1 MHYQCL
7 LIDVTATSSIQR
19 RPVLETF
26 FGFCCPWKNALYKV
40 WKSQLFFCACPQ
52 HPLLQEGRLVEL
64 QTVHIL
70 IQGIWLP
77 GILFYKKPAK
87 DRLVIRTS
95 CLRHDGPALREAGGL
110 VDSVREQMD
119 RVQDQ
124 SGESIASVW
133 LEEGGWGERWVQ
145 ASDTKLRGYE
155 QEALMSLPVHFN
167 RGHEMSTAAVGL

>member
-1 MHYQCL
+1 MHNQCL
-7 LIDVTATSSIQR
+7 LIDVTVTSSMER

-26 FGFCCPWKNALYKV
+26 FGFCCPWKNALYKA
-40 WKSQLFFCACPQ
+40 WKSKLFLCACPQ

-95 CLRHDGPALREAGGL
+95 CLGHDGPALREAGGH
-110 VDSVREQMD
+110 VDSGQEQMD

-124 SGESIASVW
+124 SGESIVSVW
-133 LEEGGWGERWVQ
+133 LEEGGWGGGEFKRVIQNWV
-145 ASDTKLRGYE
+145 DE
-155 QEALMSLPVHFN
+155 QEVLMSLPVHFN